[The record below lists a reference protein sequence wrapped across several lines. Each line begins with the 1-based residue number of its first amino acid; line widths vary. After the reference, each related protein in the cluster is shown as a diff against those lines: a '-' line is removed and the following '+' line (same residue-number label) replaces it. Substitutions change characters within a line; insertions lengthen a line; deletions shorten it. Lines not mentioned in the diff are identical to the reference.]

1 MKPRLKP
8 RLILATLAVVVC
20 SFMQPAAAAP
30 PAYADPLLDRLIGAW
45 VLRGK
50 IAGKETTHD
59 VVAEWVL
66 DHGYVRLHE
75 VAREKDSKGNA
86 AYEAIV
92 FIGSGQPSHDYAV
105 LWLDS
110 TGGGGLVPE
119 GIGHAMRAGEEIPIV
134 FLDGGGKISFKNT
147 FAYDRSTDSWTW
159 IMDNIADGKP
169 IPFGRVKLTRR

>member
-1 MKPRLKP
+1 MKL
-8 RLILATLAVVVC
+8 RLILVILAVVVC
-20 SFMQPAAAAP
+20 SFTRPASAE
-30 PAYADPLLDRLIGAW
+30 PAVYTDPLLDRLIGNW
-45 VLRGK
+45 VLRGQ
-50 IAGKETTHD
+50 IAHKETTHD

-66 DHGYVRLHE
+66 GHEYVRLHE

-92 FIGSGQPSHDYAV
+92 FIGSGRPSHDYAC

-134 FLDGGGKISFKNT
+134 FLDSSGRVSFKNT
-147 FAYDRSTDSWTW
+147 FAYDKSTDSWTW
-159 IMDNIADGKP
+159 IMDNVADGKA
-169 IPFGRVKLTRR
+169 IPFGRVKLTRS